1 MNQIPRGAVDPDM
14 TTPDISRRS
23 VLAAGLAGA
32 GAVAGLTACS
42 GGGSASSAAP
52 PSARA
57 GDTVAKV
64 DSIPVGKA
72 IAAKAG
78 GDDVIVSRPTS
89 STVACFSA
97 ICTHQGCTVRPD
109 GARAVCP
116 CHGSVFNALTGK
128 VIQTPAPS
136 PLHRIAVKVQNGEI
150 VTA

>member
-1 MNQIPRGAVDPDM
+1 M
-14 TTPDISRRS
+14 TTPDISRRG

-32 GAVAGLTACS
+32 GAVAGLTACGGS
-42 GGGSASSAAP
+42 GGAAGSAAVSA
-52 PSARA
+52 PS
-57 GDTVAKV
+57 GTTVAKV
-64 DSIPVGKA
+64 ASVPVGKA
-72 IAAKAG
+72 IAAKADG
-78 GDDVIVSRPTS
+78 KDVIVSRPTA

-109 GARAVCP
+109 GDRAFCP

-136 PLHRIAVKVQNGEI
+136 PLERVDVTVQNGMI

>member
-1 MNQIPRGAVDPDM
+1 M
-14 TTPDISRRS
+14 TTPDISRRA

-32 GAVAGLTACS
+32 GAVAGLTACGTGSS
-42 GGGSASSAAP
+42 GDSAGADAPTAVGS
-52 PSARA
+52 
-57 GDTVAKV
+57 TVAKV

-72 IAAKAG
+72 IAAKADG
-78 GDDVIVSRPTS
+78 KDVIVSRPTS

-109 GARAVCP
+109 GNRAVCP

-136 PLHRIAVKVQNGEI
+136 PLNPVAVKVRNGEI